1 METAIDLFA
10 GGGGLSEGAREAGL
24 RTVWAGNHD
33 KLACEWFEI
42 NHGIKPA
49 CQDLHQANWYEV
61 PRHDIC
67 CAAPSCVGHTNA
79 RGKEQPRHDAARSTA
94 WAVISCLEVHR
105 PPFALVENV
114 PEFLD
119 WELFPAWSMGARAL
133 GYAVSPHIID
143 AADHGVPQHRVRA
156 FLVLSRS
163 KAPMVLDLEKE
174 PHVPVSTVLDWD
186 GYKWNPLYRK
196 GRSEATIRRA
206 ERGLREVGPRF
217 AMPFYGSGSGETGRS
232 LDRPIGTVTTRDR
245 WALADFTG
253 ERPVIRMMQPGEYAG
268 AMSLRRDY
276 RLPKVRAQAIHL
288 MGNMVC
294 PRVATKIIRAMRRAA

>member
-10 GGGGLSEGAREAGL
+10 GAGGLSEGAVAAGL
-24 RTVWAGNHD
+24 RILWAGNHNR
-33 KLACEWFEI
+33 LACEWFEV
-42 NHGIKPA
+42 NHSIRPV

-61 PRHDIC
+61 PSHDIALC
-67 CAAPSCVGHTNA
+67 APSCVGHTPA
-79 RGKEQPRHDAARSTA
+79 RGKEQARHDAARSTA
-94 WAVISCLEVHR
+94 WAVTSCLEVHR

-119 WELFPAWSMGARAL
+119 WTLYPAWKMAAEAL
-133 GYAVSPHIID
+133 GYSVSPHIVD

-156 FLVLSRS
+156 FLVLARS
-163 KAPMVLDLEKE
+163 KAPLVLKLEKE
-174 PHVPVSTVLDWD
+174 PHVPVSSVLDWH

-196 GRSEATIRRA
+196 GRSLATIRRA
-206 ERGLREVGPRF
+206 ERGLRDVGPRF

-253 ERPVIRMMQPGEYAG
+253 AEPVIRMLQPREYAG
-268 AMSLRRDY
+268 VMGLRPSF

-294 PRVATKIIRAMRRAA
+294 PRVATKIIRAMRSAA